1 MKFIYKFLVLV
12 FLLSGFDI
20 VLAQEDTTEY
30 QTEEIIVTGTR
41 IEAKI
46 IDIPYSVQRI
56 DQSSWIA
63 SRKIGINDI
72 LTTIPG
78 LFLQSRYGN
87 HDVRVTI
94 RGFGSRSNSGI
105 RGVRIL
111 MDGIPES
118 EPDGQ
123 TRIEGIDFTSIG
135 RIEIV
140 KGNSSSLY
148 TNAPGGVINFLTDKY
163 FKRSFVLTENEF
175 GSYDMWK
182 NGVKL
187 GLTGDNSRFM
197 ISASNENY
205 GGYRNHSNQY
215 MGRINSI
222 YEVDPTAN
230 SKFSLYGYYTN
241 TLIKLPGSLTL
252 TEYNNN
258 DTAANQRSID
268 RDEKRITWKGRLGA
282 TYNIQLQQKKMK
294 HTFEITGYG
303 TIKDFERTAKTYRL
317 ISRYGVGASFRY
329 INKLALTFNKSDNEF
344 SVGGDFY
351 YQTGPISEYDNIG
364 GKKGNE
370 LKAISDETIT
380 NAGFYAVEQFPII
393 KDRLSLLITGR
404 YDRVNYDS
412 KNLIDDTQDTSRLF
426 DKFTPKFA
434 LNLKLTPTIAFYT
447 SFGLGFDSPAF
458 NEMDNHSLTSDS
470 GTHAINPD
478 LKGQKS
484 QNIEAGI
491 KGNLP
496 SLKGKYFT
504 NTFVELTVFHN
515 KIEDVIV
522 PFTIDQNV
530 YYRNAATSKRFGV
543 EFGLSTDII
552 KYKGNL
558 VSLKGAYTFSDF
570 KYDKY
575 TAKTIEGIT
584 ITEQNFDGNY
594 EPSNPKNL
602 FSGELMYRHTFEGK
616 YAVFAKTQLQ
626 YVGEMFVN
634 DRNDDSLK
642 TEAYSLINAQ
652 VGVDLTF
659 GNLKLLAYAGVNN
672 IADKKYVA
680 FININADRSDFFES
694 GPRRN
699 FFGGLTLGYMFDL
712 K

>member
-1 MKFIYKFLVLV
+1 MKFVYNFLVL
-12 FLLSGFDI
+12 FLLFSGFGFI
-20 VLAQEDTTEY
+20 LAQEDTTEY
-30 QTEEIIVTGTR
+30 QTEEIMVTGTR
-41 IEAKI
+41 IEQKI

-63 SRKIGINDI
+63 SRKIGINDV

-111 MDGIPES
+111 LDGIPES

-163 FKRSFVLTENEF
+163 FQRSFVLTENEF
-175 GSYDMWK
+175 GSYDMRK
-182 NGVKL
+182 NGVKV
-187 GLTGDNSRFM
+187 GLNGRNTRFM
-197 ISASNENY
+197 LAASYENY

-215 MGRINSI
+215 MGRLNSI
-222 YEVDPTAN
+222 YEVDVTPV
-230 SKFSLYGYYTN
+230 SKFSLYGYYVS

-258 DTAANQRSID
+258 DTAANQRSLD
-268 RDEKRITWKGRLGA
+268 RDEKRITWKGRVGA

-294 HTFEITGYG
+294 HTFEVTGYG
-303 TIKDFERTAKTYRL
+303 TIKDFDRTAKFYRL
-317 ISRYGVGASFRY
+317 ITRYGIGGSFRY
-329 INKLALTFNKSDNEF
+329 INKLYLPFNKSDNEF

-351 YQTGPISEYDNIG
+351 YQTGPISEYDNIA

-370 LKAISDETIT
+370 LKAINDETIT

-404 YDRVNYDS
+404 YDRVNYFS
-412 KNLIDDTQDTSRLF
+412 KNLIDDTQDTNRLF

-434 LNLKLTPTIAFYT
+434 LNLKLTPKIAMYT

-496 SLKGKYFT
+496 SIKDRYFT

-522 PFTIDQNV
+522 PFTIDQNIF
-530 YYRNAATSKRFGV
+530 YRNAATSKRFGV
-543 EFGLSTDII
+543 EFGLKTDII

-558 VSLKGAYTFSDF
+558 VTLNSAYTFSDF

-575 TAKTIEGIT
+575 TAKTIEGDT
-584 ITEQNFDGNY
+584 ITERNYDGNY
-594 EPSNPKNL
+594 EPSNPKSL
-602 FSGELMYRHTFEGK
+602 FSGELMYRHTFEEK
-616 YAVFAKTQLQ
+616 YAVFAKTQLLH
-626 YVGEMFVN
+626 VGEMFVN

-642 TEAYSLINAQ
+642 TEAYSLLNAQ
-652 VGVDLTF
+652 FGVDLTF
-659 GNLKLLAYAGVNN
+659 GNVKLLAYAGMNN

-680 FININADRSDFFES
+680 FININADRSDYYEA

-699 FFGGLTLGYMFDL
+699 FFAGLTLGYMFNV